1 MSNFVKMKLLE
12 HKIPIVEIPIES
24 KVRLFIKREDLTHP
38 EISGNKYWK
47 MFYNV
52 KKYLEKEVSERKI
65 ITFGGAFSNHIAA
78 AAALGN
84 EFGIKTLGVIRG
96 NELEDSWQENPTLFS
111 AHQNGMSFRFVTR
124 ETYRYKEKLMVE
136 LQEEFPESLVVPEGG
151 TNENAVEGIQYM
163 LTDETKDFDY
173 ICSAVGTGGTVSGL
187 SKFAQPHQKI
197 IGFKAVKDNS
207 LENRIK
213 NLSKKDNF
221 ILIDASDGGF
231 GKITD
236 ENVRFINEFY
246 QYFGIVLEP
255 VYTGKMLRKI
265 FEMIADDYFP
275 ANSKILA
282 FHTGGLQGIV
292 GANEML
298 KKKNRNLILLQDKN

>member
-1 MSNFVKMKLLE
+1 MKLLE

-124 ETYRYKEKLMVE
+124 ETYRYKERLMAE

-163 LTDETKDFDY
+163 LTDETNDFDY

-221 ILIDASDGGF
+221 TLIDASDGGF

-298 KKKNRNLILLQDKN
+298 KKKNRNLILLHDKN

>member
-1 MSNFVKMKLLE
+1 MSNFAKLKLLE

-124 ETYRYKEKLMVE
+124 ETYRYKEKMMKE

-163 LTDETKDFDY
+163 LTDETNDFDY

-282 FHTGGLQGIV
+282 FNTGGLQGIV

-298 KKKNRNLILLQDKN
+298 KKKNRNLIKVL

>member
-1 MSNFVKMKLLE
+1 MKLLE

-124 ETYRYKEKLMVE
+124 ETYRYKERLMAE

-207 LENRIK
+207 LENKIK

-221 ILIDASDGGF
+221 TLIDASDGGF

>member
-1 MSNFVKMKLLE
+1 MKLLE

-78 AAALGN
+78 AAALGK

-124 ETYRYKEKLMVE
+124 ETYRYKERLMAE

-163 LTDETKDFDY
+163 LTDETNDFDY

-187 SKFAQPHQKI
+187 SKFAQPHQKV

-221 ILIDASDGGF
+221 TLVDASDGGF

-298 KKKNRNLILLQDKN
+298 KKKNRNLILLHDKN

>member
-1 MSNFVKMKLLE
+1 MKLLE

-52 KKYLEKEVSERKI
+52 KKYLEKEVAERKI

-124 ETYRYKEKLMVE
+124 ETYRYKEKMMKE
-136 LQEEFPESLVVPEGG
+136 LQEEFPEALVIPEGG

-163 LTDETKDFDY
+163 LNDETKEFDY

-298 KKKNRNLILLQDKN
+298 KKKNRNLILLHDKN

>member
-1 MSNFVKMKLLE
+1 MKLLE

-78 AAALGN
+78 ASALGN
-84 EFGIKTLGVIRG
+84 EFGIETLGIIRG

-124 ETYRYKEKLMVE
+124 ETYRYKEKMMKE

-221 ILIDASDGGF
+221 TLIDASDGGF

-298 KKKNRNLILLQDKN
+298 KKKNRNLILLHDKN

>member
-1 MSNFVKMKLLE
+1 MNLPE
-12 HKIPIVEIPIES
+12 HKIPIIEIPIGK

-124 ETYRYKEKLMVE
+124 ETYRYKERLMAE
-136 LQEEFPESLVVPEGG
+136 LQEEFPESFVVPEGG

-221 ILIDASDGGF
+221 TLVDASDGGF

-265 FEMIADDYFP
+265 FEMIADNYFP

>member
-1 MSNFVKMKLLE
+1 MKFLE

-124 ETYRYKEKLMVE
+124 ETYRYKEKMMKE
-136 LQEEFPESLVVPEGG
+136 LQTEFPESLVVPEGG

-163 LTDETKDFDY
+163 LTDETNDFDY

-298 KKKNRNLILLQDKN
+298 KKKNRNLILLHDKN

>member
-1 MSNFVKMKLLE
+1 MKLLE

-47 MFYNV
+47 MFFNV
-52 KKYLEKEVSERKI
+52 KKYLEKEVAERKI

-124 ETYRYKEKLMVE
+124 EIYRDKEKMMKE
-136 LQEEFPESLVVPEGG
+136 LQEEFPEALVVPEGG

-163 LTDETKDFDY
+163 LTDETKEFDY

-221 ILIDASDGGF
+221 TLVDASDGGF

-265 FEMIADDYFP
+265 FEMIEDDYFP

-298 KKKNRNLILLQDKN
+298 KKKNRNLILLHDKN

>member
-1 MSNFVKMKLLE
+1 MKLLE

-47 MFYNV
+47 MFFNV
-52 KKYLEKEVSERKI
+52 KKYLEKEVAERKI

-78 AAALGN
+78 ASALCN
-84 EFGIKTLGVIRG
+84 EFGIKTLGIIRG

-124 ETYRYKEKLMVE
+124 ETYRYKERLMAE

-265 FEMIADDYFP
+265 FEMIEDDYFP

-298 KKKNRNLILLQDKN
+298 KKKNRNLILLHDKN

>member
-1 MSNFVKMKLLE
+1 MKLLE

-124 ETYRYKEKLMVE
+124 ETYRYKERLMAE

-163 LTDETKDFDY
+163 LTDETNDFDY

-221 ILIDASDGGF
+221 TLVDASDGGF

>member
-1 MSNFVKMKLLE
+1 MKFLE

-78 AAALGN
+78 ASALGN

-124 ETYRYKEKLMVE
+124 ETYRYKEKMMKE
-136 LQEEFPESLVVPEGG
+136 LQTEFPESLVVPEGG

-163 LTDETKDFDY
+163 LTDETNDFDY

-187 SKFAQPHQKI
+187 SKFAQPHQKV

-221 ILIDASDGGF
+221 TLVDASDGGF

-265 FEMIADDYFP
+265 FEMIADNYFP

>member
-1 MSNFVKMKLLE
+1 MKLLE

-78 AAALGN
+78 AAALGK

-124 ETYRYKEKLMVE
+124 ETYRYKEKMMKE
-136 LQEEFPESLVVPEGG
+136 LQTEFPESLVVPEGG

-221 ILIDASDGGF
+221 TLVDASDGGF

>member
-1 MSNFVKMKLLE
+1 MKLLE

-124 ETYRYKEKLMVE
+124 ETYRYKERLMAE

-221 ILIDASDGGF
+221 TLVDASDGGF

-265 FEMIADDYFP
+265 FEMIEDDYFP

>member
-1 MSNFVKMKLLE
+1 MKFLE

-78 AAALGN
+78 AAALGK

-124 ETYRYKEKLMVE
+124 ETYRYKERLMAE

-163 LTDETKDFDY
+163 LTDETNDFDY

-187 SKFAQPHQKI
+187 SKFAQPHQKV

-221 ILIDASDGGF
+221 TLVDASDGGF

-298 KKKNRNLILLQDKN
+298 KKKNRNLILLHDKN

>member
-1 MSNFVKMKLLE
+1 MKFLE

-124 ETYRYKEKLMVE
+124 ETYRYKEKMMKE
-136 LQEEFPESLVVPEGG
+136 LQTEFPESLVVPEGG

-163 LTDETKDFDY
+163 LTDETNDFDY

-187 SKFAQPHQKI
+187 SKFAQPHQKV

-221 ILIDASDGGF
+221 TLVDASDGGF

-298 KKKNRNLILLQDKN
+298 KKKNRNLILLHDKN

>member
-84 EFGIKTLGVIRG
+84 EFGIETLGIIRG

-124 ETYRYKEKLMVE
+124 ETYRYKERLMAE

-163 LTDETKDFDY
+163 LTDETNDFDY

-221 ILIDASDGGF
+221 TLVDASDGGF

>member
-1 MSNFVKMKLLE
+1 MKLLE

-124 ETYRYKEKLMVE
+124 ETYRYKEKMMKE
-136 LQEEFPESLVVPEGG
+136 LQTEFPESLVVPEGG

-163 LTDETKDFDY
+163 LTDETNDFDY

-221 ILIDASDGGF
+221 TLVDASDGGF

-265 FEMIADDYFP
+265 FEMIADNYFP

-298 KKKNRNLILLQDKN
+298 KKKNRNLILLHDKN

>member
-1 MSNFVKMKLLE
+1 MKLLE

-124 ETYRYKEKLMVE
+124 ETYRYKEKMMKE
-136 LQEEFPESLVVPEGG
+136 LQTEFPESLVVPEGG

-187 SKFAQPHQKI
+187 SKFAQPHQKV

-221 ILIDASDGGF
+221 TLVDASDGGF

-265 FEMIADDYFP
+265 FEMIADNYFP

-298 KKKNRNLILLQDKN
+298 KKKNRNLILLHDKN

>member
-124 ETYRYKEKLMVE
+124 ETYRYKERLMAE

-163 LTDETKDFDY
+163 LTDETNDFDY

-298 KKKNRNLILLQDKN
+298 KKKNRNLINVL

>member
-1 MSNFVKMKLLE
+1 MKLLE

-124 ETYRYKEKLMVE
+124 ETYRYKERLMAE

-221 ILIDASDGGF
+221 TLVDASDGGF

-265 FEMIADDYFP
+265 FEMIADNYFP

-298 KKKNRNLILLQDKN
+298 KKKNRNLILLHDKN

>member
-1 MSNFVKMKLLE
+1 MKLLE

-124 ETYRYKEKLMVE
+124 ETYRYKEKMMKE
-136 LQEEFPESLVVPEGG
+136 LQEEFPEALVIPEGG

-298 KKKNRNLILLQDKN
+298 KKKNRNLILLHDKN

>member
-1 MSNFVKMKLLE
+1 MKLLE

-124 ETYRYKEKLMVE
+124 ETYRYKEKMMKE
-136 LQEEFPESLVVPEGG
+136 LQTEFPESLVVPEGG

-163 LTDETKDFDY
+163 FTDETNDFDY

-187 SKFAQPHQKI
+187 SKFAQPHQKV

-221 ILIDASDGGF
+221 TLIDASDGGF

-265 FEMIADDYFP
+265 FEMIEDDYFP

-298 KKKNRNLILLQDKN
+298 KKKNRNLILLHDKN

>member
-1 MSNFVKMKLLE
+1 MKFLE

-24 KVRLFIKREDLTHP
+24 KVRLFMKREDLTHP

-84 EFGIKTLGVIRG
+84 EFGIKTLGIIRG
-96 NELEDSWQENPTLFS
+96 NELENSWQENPTLFS

-124 ETYRYKEKLMVE
+124 ETYRNKERLMKE
-136 LQEEFPESLVVPEGG
+136 LQKEFPESLVVPEGG

-163 LTDETKDFDY
+163 LTDETNDFDY

-187 SKFAQPHQKI
+187 SKFAQPHQKV
-197 IGFKAVKDNS
+197 IGFKAVKDIS

-221 ILIDASDGGF
+221 TLIDASDGGF

-265 FEMIADDYFP
+265 FEMIAEGYFP
-275 ANSKILA
+275 VNSKILA
-282 FHTGGLQGIV
+282 FHTGGLQGIA

-298 KKKNRNLILLQDKN
+298 KKKNRNLINVL

>member
-84 EFGIKTLGVIRG
+84 EFGIETLGIIRG

-124 ETYRYKEKLMVE
+124 ETYRYKERLMAE

-163 LTDETKDFDY
+163 LTDETNDFDY

-187 SKFAQPHQKI
+187 SKFAQPHQKV

-221 ILIDASDGGF
+221 TLVDASDGGF

-298 KKKNRNLILLQDKN
+298 KKKNRNLILLHDKN

>member
-1 MSNFVKMKLLE
+1 MKLLE

-78 AAALGN
+78 AAALGK

-124 ETYRYKEKLMVE
+124 ETYRYKEKMMKE
-136 LQEEFPESLVVPEGG
+136 LQTEFPESLVVPEGG

-163 LTDETKDFDY
+163 LTDETNDFDY

-187 SKFAQPHQKI
+187 SKFAQPHQKV

-221 ILIDASDGGF
+221 TLVDASDGGF

-265 FEMIADDYFP
+265 FEMIEDDYFP

-298 KKKNRNLILLQDKN
+298 KKKNRNLINVL

>member
-1 MSNFVKMKLLE
+1 MKFLE
-12 HKIPIVEIPIES
+12 HKIPIIEVPIES

-47 MFYNV
+47 MFYNI
-52 KKYLEKEVSERKI
+52 KKYLEKEVSEREI

-84 EFGIKTLGVIRG
+84 EFGIKTLGIIRG
-96 NELEDSWQENPTLFS
+96 NELENSWQENPTLFS

-124 ETYRYKEKLMVE
+124 ETYRNKERLMTE
-136 LQEEFPESLVVPEGG
+136 LQKEFPESLVVPEGG

-163 LTDETKDFDY
+163 LTDETNDFDY

-187 SKFAQPHQKI
+187 SKFAQPHQKV
-197 IGFKAVKDNS
+197 IGFKAVKDIS

-221 ILIDASDGGF
+221 TLIDASDGGF

-265 FEMIADDYFP
+265 FEMIAEGYFP

-282 FHTGGLQGIV
+282 FHTGGLQGIA

-298 KKKNRNLILLQDKN
+298 KKKNRNLINVL

>member
-1 MSNFVKMKLLE
+1 MKLLE

-124 ETYRYKEKLMVE
+124 ETYRYKEKMMKE
-136 LQEEFPESLVVPEGG
+136 LQTEFPESLVVPEGG

-221 ILIDASDGGF
+221 TLIDASDGGF

-298 KKKNRNLILLQDKN
+298 KKKNRNLINVL

>member
-1 MSNFVKMKLLE
+1 MKLLE

-124 ETYRYKEKLMVE
+124 ETYRNKEKMMKE
-136 LQEEFPESLVVPEGG
+136 LQTEFPESLVVPEGG

-163 LTDETKDFDY
+163 LTDETNDFDY

-187 SKFAQPHQKI
+187 SKFAQPHQKV

-221 ILIDASDGGF
+221 TLIDASDGGF

-236 ENVRFINEFY
+236 ENVRFINGFY

-265 FEMIADDYFP
+265 FEMIADNYFP

>member
-1 MSNFVKMKLLE
+1 MKLLE

-78 AAALGN
+78 AAALGK

-124 ETYRYKEKLMVE
+124 ETYRYKEKMMKE
-136 LQEEFPESLVVPEGG
+136 LQTEFPESLVVPEGG

-163 LTDETKDFDY
+163 LTDETNDFDY

-187 SKFAQPHQKI
+187 SKFAQPHQKV

-221 ILIDASDGGF
+221 TLVDASDGGF

-265 FEMIADDYFP
+265 FEMIADNYFP

>member
-1 MSNFVKMKLLE
+1 MKLLE

-124 ETYRYKEKLMVE
+124 ETYRYKEKMMKE
-136 LQEEFPESLVVPEGG
+136 LQEEFPEALVIPEGG

-163 LTDETKDFDY
+163 LNDETKEFDY

-265 FEMIADDYFP
+265 FEMIEDDYFP

-292 GANEML
+292 GANEMQ
-298 KKKNRNLILLQDKN
+298 KKKNRNLILLHDKN

>member
-1 MSNFVKMKLLE
+1 MKFLE

-24 KVRLFIKREDLTHP
+24 KVRLFMKREDLTHP

-84 EFGIKTLGVIRG
+84 EFGIKTLGIIRG
-96 NELEDSWQENPTLFS
+96 NELENSWQENPTLFS

-124 ETYRYKEKLMVE
+124 ETYRNKERLMKE
-136 LQEEFPESLVVPEGG
+136 LQKEFPESLVVPEGG

-163 LTDETKDFDY
+163 LTDETNDFDY

-187 SKFAQPHQKI
+187 SKFAQPHQEV
-197 IGFKAVKDNS
+197 IGFKAVKDIS

-221 ILIDASDGGF
+221 TLIDASDGGF

-265 FEMIADDYFP
+265 FEMIAEGYFP

-282 FHTGGLQGIV
+282 FHTGGLQGIA

-298 KKKNRNLILLQDKN
+298 KKKNRNLINVL